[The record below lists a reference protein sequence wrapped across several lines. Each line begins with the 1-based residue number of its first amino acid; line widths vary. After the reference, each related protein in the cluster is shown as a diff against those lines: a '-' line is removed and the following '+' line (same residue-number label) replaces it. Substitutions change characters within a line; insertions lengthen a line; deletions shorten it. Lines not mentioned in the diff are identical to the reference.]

1 MISRS
6 ASTPVALR
14 LALRELRGGLSGFKI
29 FMACL
34 ILGVTA
40 IAAIGSLTQAIQDG
54 MEREGQTILG
64 GDMEI
69 SQRSEQASPELTA
82 WMEDQGTVSS
92 SARFRTMGRIDG
104 QMDSSIVELRAV
116 DDLYPLYGEFLTSP
130 ALSTRELLE
139 KRGDMWGTAVDP
151 LLATKLDVE
160 IGDILRF
167 GQVRAEVR
175 AFVTHEPDKANLGF
189 QLGPS
194 AFLHRDA
201 LDETGLVTTGSMIEF
216 IYKISMPAETDIK
229 AAREDI
235 RETFPDATF
244 RVRDRGTSAPGLR
257 RFIEQMGM
265 FLTLVGI
272 SALIVGGVGVG
283 NAVRGYMD
291 RKTKTIATLK
301 ILGAPGNTVF
311 KTYFMQVV
319 LIGLFAIV
327 IGLTLGAMLPS
338 TLAAF
343 LPDSLPVNVNSGVY
357 PVALAL
363 AALYGLMI
371 TVAFTVWPLGKA
383 RDLPAVHL
391 FRDIVA
397 PERKWPRFIYL
408 AVIFG
413 AATTVVLLAVGL
425 SDNHV
430 LAAGFLA
437 GTLVTFAILRL
448 TSWLIERTAA
458 KAPRP
463 KNALARMALANLH
476 RPGAATGTVVL
487 SLGLGLT
494 LFAGLALVQ
503 GNMSRQLE
511 TQVPQDIP
519 GFFFVDIQKQDRDSF
534 VETAEGIDG
543 VSSIEIIPN
552 LRGKVIQLNGVPA
565 QDVEVDPEVRWVLRG
580 DRGITYMKEI
590 NKGSSLVEGEW
601 WPEDYQ
607 GSPEVSLGKEQADGL
622 GLAIGD
628 TITVGV
634 LGREITATVRSLRD
648 IDWGSRG
655 LNFVIV
661 FDPNTLAAAP
671 HTYISTLK
679 ITQEQES
686 IAHRTLS
693 NAYPNVTI
701 VRMKEVLESV
711 NNMVN
716 QIATA
721 VQATALVSIIAGIL
735 VLAGAIAAGFRQRV
749 YESVILKVVGAV
761 RSQIMRAY
769 LMEYA
774 LIGMITAII
783 ALGLGSLVGY
793 VVVDIVM
800 EMPFTFLPVPM
811 VITVAVSLV
820 VTVLFGIGSSYRAL
834 SIKPN
839 AVLRTE

>member
-1 MISRS
+1 MMSRN
-6 ASTPVALR
+6 AKLPVALR
-14 LALRELRGGLSGFKI
+14 LALRELRGGLGGFKI

-34 ILGVTA
+34 ILGVAA
-40 IAAIGSLTQAIQDG
+40 IAAIGSLSRAIQDG
-54 MEREGQTILG
+54 MEREGQSILG

-69 SQRSEQASPELTA
+69 SLRPEQAWPELSA

-104 QMDSSIVELRAV
+104 QMDSTIVELRAV
-116 DDLYPLYGEFLTSP
+116 DDLYPLYGEFLTAP

-139 KRGDMWGTAVDP
+139 KRGDIWGTAVDP
-151 LLATKLDVE
+151 LLANKLGVEVGDV
-160 IGDILRF
+160 LRF
-167 GQVRAEVR
+167 GRVRAEIR
-175 AFVTHEPDKANLGF
+175 AFITREPDKANLGF

-201 LDETGLVTTGSMIEF
+201 LDETGLVTTGSLIDF
-216 IYKISMPAETDIK
+216 IYKIRMPAEADVN
-229 AAREDI
+229 AAREDL
-235 RETFPDATF
+235 RETFPDATL

-301 ILGAPGNTVF
+301 ILGAHGSTVF
-311 KTYFMQVV
+311 KTYFLQVV

-327 IGLTLGAMLPS
+327 VGLSLGALLPT

-343 LPDSLPVNVNSGVY
+343 LPDSLPISVSNGIY
-357 PVALAL
+357 PVALGL

-371 TVAFTVWPLGKA
+371 TIAFTVWPLGKA

-408 AVIFG
+408 SAIFG
-413 AATTVVLLAVGL
+413 AAVTVVLLAVGL
-425 SDNHV
+425 SNNRI

-437 GTLVTFAILRL
+437 GTAVTFGILRL

-494 LFAGLALVQ
+494 LFAGLTLVQ
-503 GNMSRQLE
+503 GNMSKQLE

-519 GFFFVDIQKQDRDSF
+519 GFFFVDILKQDRDSF
-534 VETAEGIDG
+534 VETAEALKG

-552 LRGKVIQLNGVPA
+552 LRGKVVQLNGVPA
-565 QDVEVDPEVRWVLRG
+565 QDVEIDPEVRWVLRG
-580 DRGITYMKEI
+580 DRGITYMREI
-590 NKGSSLVEGEW
+590 NKGSSLVEGDW

-607 GSPEVSLGKEQADGL
+607 GAPEVSLGKEQADGL
-622 GLAIGD
+622 GLKIGD
-628 TITVGV
+628 TITVNV
-634 LGREITATVRSLRD
+634 LGRDLTATVRSLRD

-661 FDPNTLAAAP
+661 FDPHTLSAAP

-686 IAHRTLS
+686 AAHRALS

-711 NNMVN
+711 NNMVD

-721 VQATALVSIIAGIL
+721 VLATALVSIVAGIL

-761 RSQIMRAY
+761 RSQILRAY
-769 LMEYA
+769 LLEYA
-774 LIGMITAII
+774 LIGLVTATI

-793 VVVDIVM
+793 LVVAQVM

-811 VITVAVSLV
+811 IITVSVSLA
-820 VTVLFGIGSSYRAL
+820 VTILFGIGSSFRAL

>member
-69 SQRSEQASPELTA
+69 SIFQSEAKPELA
-82 WMEDQGTVSS
+82 DWMQAQGDVAA
-92 SARFRTMGRIDG
+92 SARFRTMGRVDG
-104 QMDSSIVELRAV
+104 SFTSTLVELRAV
-116 DDLYPLYGEFLTSP
+116 DNLYPLYGSFTTTP
-130 ALSTRELLE
+130 ALSTDALLE
-139 KRGDMWGTAVDP
+139 KRGDVWGTAIDP
-151 LLATKLDVE
+151 LLADKLGVQVGDRLAFGNVTAE
-160 IGDILRF
+160 IRGLIDI
-167 GQVRAEVR
+167 
-175 AFVTHEPDKANLGF
+175 EPDKANLGF

-194 AFLHRDA
+194 AFLAFDA
-201 LDETGLVTTGSMIEF
+201 LQETGLVTTGSLINF
-216 IYKISMPAETDIK
+216 IYKIKMPAGADVD
-229 AAREDI
+229 AARENMK
-235 RETFPDATF
+235 ETFPDATW
-244 RVRDRGTSAPGLR
+244 RTRDRGTSAPGMR
-257 RFIEQMGM
+257 RFVDQMGM

-272 SALIVGGVGVG
+272 SALVVGGVGVG

-301 ILGAPGNTVF
+301 ILGASGETVF
-311 KTYFMQVV
+311 KTYFYQIM
-319 LIGLFAIV
+319 LIGVVAIV
-327 IGLTLGAMLPS
+327 VGLSFGAMLPGV
-338 TLAAF
+338 LAAF
-343 LPDSLPVNVNSGVY
+343 LPASLPVQPNGGVY
-357 PVALAL
+357 PFALGL

-371 TVAFTVWPLGKA
+371 TIAFTVWPLGKA

-391 FRDIVA
+391 FRTIVS
-397 PERKWPRFIYL
+397 PERRWPRMVYM
-408 AVIFG
+408 ATIFG
-413 AATTVVLLAVGL
+413 AATVVVLLAVGM
-425 SDNHV
+425 SNNQI
-430 LAAGFLA
+430 LAAGFMGGA
-437 GTLVTFAILRL
+437 GITLAILRV
-448 TSWLIERTAA
+448 TSWLIERGAA

-463 KNALARMALANLH
+463 KNALMRMAVANLH
-476 RPGAATGTVVL
+476 RPGAATGAVVI

-503 GNMSRQLE
+503 GNLNEQLE
-511 TQVPQDIP
+511 TQVPNDTP
-519 GFFFVDIQKQDRDSF
+519 GFFFVDILADQKESF
-534 VETAEGIDG
+534 VETAEQIDG
-543 VSSIEIIPN
+543 VSEIEIIPN
-552 LRGKVIQLNGVPA
+552 LRGKVIKLNGVLA

-580 DRGITYMKEI
+580 DRGITYMEEI
-590 NKGSSLVEGEW
+590 NRGSTLVEGDW
-601 WPEDYQ
+601 WPTDYS
-607 GSPEVSLGKEQADGL
+607 GEPEVSLGKEQADGL
-622 GLAIGD
+622 GLKIGD
-628 TITVGV
+628 SITVGV
-634 LGREITATVRSLRD
+634 LGREITATVRSLRE

-661 FDPNTLAAAP
+661 FDPNTLKMAP
-671 HTYISTLK
+671 HTFISTLK
-679 ITQEQES
+679 ITPEQEAT
-686 IAHRTLS
+686 AHRELS
-693 NAYPNVTI
+693 SAFQNVTI
-701 VRMKEVLESV
+701 VRMKEVLDSV
-711 NNMVN
+711 NKMVE
-716 QIATA
+716 QIGMA

-774 LIGMITAII
+774 LIGLITATI

-793 VVVDIVM
+793 VVVDMVM
-800 EMPFTFLPVPM
+800 EMPFAFLPVPM
-811 VITVAVSLV
+811 VITVATSLV

>member
-6 ASTPVALR
+6 ASMPVALR

-69 SQRSEQASPELTA
+69 SQRSEQASPELLA

-104 QMDSSIVELRAV
+104 QPDSTIVELRAV
-116 DDLYPLYGEFLTSP
+116 DSLYPLYGEFLTSP
-130 ALSTRELLE
+130 ALSTSELLE
-139 KRGDMWGTAVDP
+139 KRNDRWGTAIDP
-151 LLATKLDVE
+151 LLANKLDVKV
-160 IGDILRF
+160 GDVMRF
-167 GQVRAEVR
+167 GRVRAEVR
-175 AFVTHEPDKANLGF
+175 AFITQEPDKANLGF

-201 LDETGLVTTGSMIEF
+201 LEETGLVTTGSLIEF
-216 IYKISMPAETDIK
+216 IYKIRMPAEADIK
-229 AAREDI
+229 AAREDL
-235 RETFPDATF
+235 RETFEDATF

-301 ILGAPGNTVF
+301 ILGAPGSTVF
-311 KTYFMQVV
+311 KTYFMQVM
-319 LIGLFAIV
+319 LIGLVAIV
-327 IGLTLGAMLPS
+327 VGLTLGAMLPG

-343 LPDSLPVNVNSGVY
+343 LPDSLPVNVSSGVY
-357 PVALAL
+357 PIALAL

-397 PERKWPRFIYL
+397 PERRRPRLIYL
-408 AVIFG
+408 SAIFG
-413 AATTVVLLAVGL
+413 AAATVVLLAVGL
-425 SDNHV
+425 SDNHI
-430 LAAGFLA
+430 LAAGFLG
-437 GTLVTFAILRL
+437 GTMVTFAILRL

-463 KNALARMALANLH
+463 KNPLARMALANLH

-503 GNMSRQLE
+503 GNMSKQLE
-511 TQVPQDIP
+511 SQVPQDIP
-519 GFFFVDIQKQDRDSF
+519 GFFFVDIQKQDRDRF

-552 LRGKVIQLNGVPA
+552 LRGKVIKLNDVPA

-601 WPEDYQ
+601 WSEDYQ
-607 GSPEVSLGKEQADGL
+607 GAPEVSLGKEQADGL
-622 GLAIGD
+622 GLKIGD
-628 TITVGV
+628 TITIGV

-661 FDPNTLAAAP
+661 FDPYTLAAAP

-686 IAHRTLS
+686 FAHRALS

-721 VQATALVSIIAGIL
+721 VQATALVSIIAGVL

-769 LMEYA
+769 LLEYA
-774 LIGMITAII
+774 LIGMITATI

-793 VVVDIVM
+793 VVVDMVM

-811 VITVAVSLV
+811 VATVAVSLV
-820 VTVLFGIGSSYRAL
+820 VTVLFGLGSSYRAL